1 MTQATQQKKQRID
14 EIERLAT
21 DVFGSKEKG
30 KEWLGAKNLAL
41 GATPKSKLDTIEGA
55 TEVRKILT
63 TIATGGVV

>member
-1 MTQATQQKKQRID
+1 MTLATQHGKQRID
-14 EIERLAT
+14 EIERFAT
-21 DVFGSKEKG
+21 EVFGSKKKA